1 MAIPEGYASV
11 ARGSSVARGLLDAAK
26 ELKLDPKTAVR
37 TTSTSGY
44 LVPTE
49 VADLYNENLAKATA
63 EAAEAEAKAQAE
75 AEEAEKSKAAEEKK
89 AKAAEAEAEK
99 KAAAAKPAAKTTK
112 TADKAASTKAAGD
125 KE

>member
-26 ELKLDPKTAVR
+26 ELDLDPRTAVR
-37 TTSTSGY
+37 TTSTNGY
-44 LVPTE
+44 LVPVE
-49 VADLYNENLAKATA
+49 VADRYNENVAK
-63 EAAEAEAKAQAE
+63 AAEAEAKATA
-75 AEEAEKSKAAEEKK
+75 EAEKS
-89 AKAAEAEAEK
+89 K

-112 TADKAASTKAAGD
+112 TADKAAPAKAAGD